1 MTYNQLKYFNA
12 VCQFNNI
19 SRAAKKMYVSQPS
32 VSLAIKELEDELG
45 EVLFLRNNNKL
56 YLTEA
61 GQMLW
66 EMSEDMLAQME
77 LA

>member
-1 MTYNQLKYFNA
+1 
-12 VCQFNNI
+12 
-19 SRAAKKMYVSQPS
+19 MYVSQPS

-66 EMSEDMLAQME
+66 EMSEDMLAQMGVDYRLHYE
-77 LA
+77 TAYG